1 MTIEQLRIRSLRNHK
16 LTTLACP
23 AGIVLL
29 WGENGAGK
37 TTVLEGISMLCT
49 TRSFVTTQDRVL
61 LTAGETT
68 FDLSGRFRSD
78 AGSQHMVEV
87 QYGAAARKAISFDH
101 ARVPSAADVIGRFP
115 LVALSPHH
123 RAITAGGPTERRSF
137 IDFVVSQVHHSYLLD
152 LIEYRRILKQRNALL
167 MRSDLSYGQRVAQLD
182 PWTRTFAEH
191 AVRIVRRRCAFLA
204 EFFPYFDAAMRDIA
218 AARELPALRY
228 SPSAGIDYD
237 ADDAVDLFEQ
247 AARARID
254 ADVRRGSTGLGPHR
268 DELELLVN
276 GLDVRAH
283 ASQGQ
288 HKSMLIALK
297 IGEARYLADRLD
309 ERPMLLFDDIF
320 AELDDVRLARIL
332 DLVRPLGQVFI
343 TTANASVAQ
352 LMPSDDDQV
361 GVFHVADG
369 RVVREA
375 VPT

>member
-1 MTIEQLRIRSLRNHK
+1 MTIQQLRIRSLRNHR
-16 LTTLACP
+16 LTTLDCP

-29 WGENGAGK
+29 WGDNGAGK

-61 LTAGETT
+61 LATGDTE
-68 FDLSGRFRSD
+68 FDLGGSFRTD
-78 AGSQHMVEV
+78 GGSQHTVEV
-87 QYGAAARKAISFDH
+87 RFGASLRKSISFDN
-101 ARVPSAADVIGRFP
+101 ARVPSSADVIGRFP

-123 RAITAGGPTERRSF
+123 RAITAGGPAERRTF
-137 IDFVVSQVHHSYLLD
+137 IDFVVSQVHHAYLLD
-152 LIEYRRILKQRNALL
+152 LIEYRRILRQRNALL
-167 MRSDLSYGQRVAQLD
+167 LRADLSYAQRVAQLD

-191 AVRIVRRRCAFLA
+191 AVRIVRKRLAFLA

-218 AARELPALRY
+218 AERELPALRY
-228 SPSAGIDYD
+228 NASADIDYQH
-237 ADDAVDLFEQ
+237 ADAVDLFEE
-247 AARARID
+247 AARSRVD

-309 ERPMLLFDDIF
+309 ERPILLFDDIF
-320 AELDDVRLARIL
+320 SELDDVRLSRIL

-343 TTANASVAQ
+343 TTANAAVAR
-352 LMPSDDDQV
+352 LMPAGDTDI
-361 GVFHVADG
+361 GVYHVREG
-369 RVVREA
+369 HVQREA
-375 VPT
+375 VPA